1 MVTQLSG
8 PTTVVSQ
15 ALFTQSSTANQG
27 LGETVF
33 SNDGRAF
40 RYVQAGAADLV
51 SGQLIQSAAEV
62 TANQNLTAVA
72 ASVGDSSIA
81 ASTTV
86 TVTANQYAGG
96 LAVITTSAG
105 AGIAYRISGHA
116 AFTAAAPTIQLADTV
131 KVALTTGSRIDLVAN
146 PYQSVIQNPVTPTSS
161 PVGVACGTLTTL
173 YYGWVQV
180 SGTASV
186 LADGALVVGSN
197 VVASNGTA
205 GAVETA
211 VNNIGTQTV
220 IGIAQT
226 GVATTEFG
234 AVRLTALL

>member
-1 MVTQLSG
+1 MSTQLSG
-8 PTTVVSQ
+8 PVSVVSQ
-15 ALFTQSSTANQG
+15 NLFVQNSTANQN

-72 ASVGDSSIA
+72 ASAGDSSI
-81 ASTTV
+81 STSSTV

-105 AGIAYRISGHA
+105 AGQAYRISGHA
-116 AFTAAAPTIQLADTV
+116 AFTSAAPTFQLADNV
-131 KVALTTGSRIDLVAN
+131 KVALTTASRVDLVAN
-146 PYQSVIQNPVTPTSS
+146 PYMSVIQNPVTPTSS

-173 YYGWVQV
+173 FFGWVQV
-180 SGTASV
+180 SGVASV
-186 LADGALVVGSN
+186 LADGALVVGQP
-197 VVASNGTA
+197 VTASNGTA
-205 GAVETA
+205 GAVEA
-211 VNNIGTQTV
+211 AAAPVGTQAW

-226 GVATTEFG
+226 GVASTEFG
-234 AVRLTALL
+234 AVRLTGIL